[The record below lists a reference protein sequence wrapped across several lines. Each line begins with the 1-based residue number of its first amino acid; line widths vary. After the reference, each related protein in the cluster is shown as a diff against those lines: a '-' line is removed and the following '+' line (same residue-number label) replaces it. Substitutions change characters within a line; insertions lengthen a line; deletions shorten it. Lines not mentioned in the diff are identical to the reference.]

1 MCECVNVRMFECLNV
16 WMFERCPADEL
27 MFHIFRLHT
36 RLTHHQTG
44 LDHVEEYSLDQETY
58 PEHYVPHRY
67 RIFFP
72 QQRIYFSWQLFFS
85 WQILF
90 FPEQQRIYFSWQLFF
105 SWQILF
111 FPEQQRIHFS
121 WLPDN
126 YCSILSWQRWNVSW
140 HFFPDILFVPC
151 QPLCF
156 SNDSGGVF
164 AEHVHGLAPTE
175 KALLLQAHV
184 R

>member
-1 MCECVNVRMFECLNV
+1 MFECECVNVWLFKCVNV
-16 WMFERCPADEL
+16 WMFECYPADEL
-27 MFHIFRLHT
+27 MFHIFRFHT

-67 RIFFP
+67 RIYFPPDNNEYIFPDHYFFP
-72 QQRIYFSWQLFFS
+72 DKFF
-85 WQILF
+85 F
-90 FPEQQRIYFSWQLFF
+90 FPDNNEYIFPGFLTTILLFHCF
-105 SWQILF
+105 LTTMKCF
-111 FPEQQRIHFS
+111 
-121 WLPDN
+121 LA
-126 YCSILSWQRWNVSW
+126 C
-140 HFFPDILFVPC
+140 FPDILFVPC
-151 QPLCF
+151 QPWCF
-156 SNDSGGVF
+156 FNDSGGVF